1 MENHQEIKASVL
13 YFICFERIARHFFF
27 RRKWNYTF
35 FKRNLNIISNF
46 KKLNEMCNENVLEK
60 KLERKLGI
68 EYR

>member
-1 MENHQEIKASVL
+1 MLRENCKT
-13 YFICFERIARHFFF
+13 FFLEESGIIIL
-27 RRKWNYTF
+27 F

-46 KKLNEMCNENVLEK
+46 KKLNEMCNESVLEK